1 MTDGFR
7 ACACQRGIEDSAA
20 DGDLCLLGAERPRP
34 QPSPDDGLVSTDRGL
49 DQRPFAI
56 TRDGLPFHP
65 AVCGDRRDMVV
76 SLTGGVGVRP
86 FHRVG
91 ARRNDD
97 HGANAVTGDGVV
109 HRVAV
114 IGAVSGDLS
123 DRHRDLVEQR
133 IHLRGVTG
141 VLIGHDMGYDLAA
154 VGVQRQMQLSPS
166 PPRPGAVLFFQPLA
180 GAVDL
185 EPSAIDEDVNRPFS
199 WNPATQPS
207 LR

>member
-1 MTDGFR
+1 MRRTDFGR
-7 ACACQRGIEDSAA
+7 AHASMRLRTA
-20 DGDLCLLGAERPRP
+20 
-34 QPSPDDGLVSTDRGL
+34 QPMATSVCWAPNDRAL
-49 DQRPFAI
+49 NQRPFAI

-65 AVCGDRRDMVV
+65 TVCGDRRNMTV
-76 SLTGGVGVRP
+76 SLTVGVGVRP

-109 HRVAV
+109 DRVAV
-114 IGAVSGDLS
+114 IVAVGGELP

-133 IHLRGVTG
+133 IHLRGVAG
-141 VLIGHDMGYDLAA
+141 VLIGHDMGCDLTA

-166 PPRPGAVLFFQPLA
+166 PPRPGAVLFLQPLA
-180 GAVDL
+180 GAIDL
-185 EPSAIDEDVNRPFS
+185 EPGAVDEDVNRPFS

-207 LR
+207 FR